1 MKFYAVKVGKQP
13 GVYKTWSETQEQV
26 KGFKGAVYKKF
37 GNENQAI
44 AFIENDESSQN
55 TLINDNNIDEKIN
68 LLDEESAIL
77 VTDGS
82 FDKDL
87 KRYGFGLVMITKNME
102 DIFYDSDN
110 DKKYLPSMNVA
121 GEVFGVLEGLRIC
134 KDNNYKNIII
144 YYDYEGLEK
153 WAKGEWKAKKDI
165 AKHYV
170 EELKKYDELSI
181 EFIKVKAH
189 SGHKFNEQADA
200 LAKLSLD
207 KKGSKTYDD
216 GTIYIKGVR
225 KPTITNVLGEI
236 KQKYLDTINLDDKKE
251 DYKSIYILS
260 NNTNRVTISYYE
272 KSLSLYI
279 QGKSSE
285 LFSDLIGLLVEE
297 SGDLKQVNN
306 ILNNVYK
313 REIEVDTVEQT
324 MKEIIPNYKSSN
336 NNIDKIVYSA
346 IFNYKVDCIKYDYSD
361 LIYPTFRIQEHM
373 LHRIL
378 NDKMG
383 LDTDQN
389 GKNNFSFFDYDNNT
403 SKYFCNS
410 NNHLASISQ
419 KEQDL
424 LNDIYNYYN
433 KNRHNL
439 SHTPY
444 LDIDIEIVENIETA
458 REIIFEGQKLFNRFC
473 ELN

>member
-1 MKFYAVKVGKQP
+1 M
-13 GVYKTWSETQEQV
+13 
-26 KGFKGAVYKKF
+26 
-37 GNENQAI
+37 
-44 AFIENDESSQN
+44 
-55 TLINDNNIDEKIN
+55 
-68 LLDEESAIL
+68 

-110 DKKYLPSMNVA
+110 DKKYLQSMNVS

-170 EELKKYDELSI
+170 EELKKYNELSI
-181 EFIKVKAH
+181 KFIKVKAH
-189 SGHKFNEQADA
+189 SGHKYNEQADA

-216 GTIYIKGVR
+216 GTIYIKGV
-225 KPTITNVLGEI
+225 KKQTITNVLYEI
-236 KQKYLDTINLDDKKE
+236 KQKYLDKFNLDEKKE
-251 DYKSIYILS
+251 DYKTFYTLS
-260 NNTNRVTISYYE
+260 SNTNKVIISYYE

-285 LFSDLIGLLVEE
+285 LFSDLIGSLVEK

-313 REIEVDTVEQT
+313 RQIEVDTIEET
-324 MKEIIPNYKSSN
+324 MKEIIPNYEANN

-389 GKNNFSFFDYDNNT
+389 GRNNFSFFQYDNNN

-410 NNHLASISQ
+410 NNHLTLISHE
-419 KEQDL
+419 EQDL
-424 LNDIYNYYN
+424 LNDIYNYYRN
-433 KNRHNL
+433 YRHAL
-439 SHTPY
+439 SHTSY
-444 LDIDIEIVENIETA
+444 VDMDIEIVENIETA
-458 REIIFEGQKLFNRFC
+458 RKIILEGQKLFNRFC
-473 ELN
+473 ELNK